1 MSNIDT
7 MDLVELED
15 RNVDVLVLLSEWET
29 LVDELSEKEV
39 ALYQWKTVYQI
50 KADEIIS
57 NTDFKAL
64 YGANNQKVRDNHIR
78 NELSDWYENIKDLEF
93 SIDYI
98 TRRISYLR
106 ELIRCKRVIM
116 EAEQ

>member
-15 RNVDVLVLLSEWET
+15 RNGDVLVLLSEWET

-50 KADEIIS
+50 KADEIIG

-64 YGANNQKVRDNHIR
+64 YGANNQKVRDNHVKT
-78 NELSDWYENIKDLEF
+78 ELSDWYSIIKELEF
-93 SIDYI
+93 SIDWI
-98 TRRISYLR
+98 ARRISFLK
-106 ELIRCKRVIM
+106 ELIRTKRV
-116 EAEQ
+116 